1 MNSNTHLMVLLLH
14 LIALYIKKKQKKNH
28 TQAFAPQIK
37 FTLISRENH
46 VTFLIQNL
54 SD

>member
-14 LIALYIKKKQKKNH
+14 LIALYIKKNKKNH